1 MSDYKPGTYVKGD
14 SVKVANT
21 AARAV
26 ALRFDGYTLHEA
38 TPAEDTSY
46 RDLQAQ
52 AKELG
57 IPANQS
63 EAALRAAI
71 AEASLPGADTVVDP
85 EPATDQED

>member
-21 AARAV
+21 TKRAV
-26 ALRFDGYTLHEA
+26 ALVFDGYKLQKA
-38 TPAEDTSY
+38 SPAEDTSY
-46 RDLQAQ
+46 RDLQSQ

-63 EAALRAAI
+63 EAALRSAI
-71 AEASLPGADTVVDP
+71 AEKTLPGVDTVVDP
-85 EPATDQED
+85 ETITTTED